1 MPVRLTETY
10 LRKVIRSELKEMMDN
25 DYMGELGESPNIEN
39 IDQLKGY
46 IGNALFELEQIE
58 RQRDER
64 TRNGIANAM
73 ELIRQAQVLLR
84 TGGIE

>member
-25 DYMGELGESPNIEN
+25 DYMGEPGESPNIEN